1 MFLILCCPNLG
12 ATTETDDQ
20 AYISARTLAECKRSV
35 ALGRNII
42 IKRDIVKKR
51 GSGGGSFIS
60 DASSVDE
67 TSIETSSS
75 ISLFSGSS
83 VSEEENEV
91 SYNVLLELQSRKKR
105 EEKAQILKSS
115 NT

>member
-1 MFLILCCPNLG
+1 MVTLISVVTFITSHNQIRRQGKMFLILCCPNLG

-67 TSIETSSS
+67 TSIETS
-75 ISLFSGSS
+75 
-83 VSEEENEV
+83 
-91 SYNVLLELQSRKKR
+91 
-105 EEKAQILKSS
+105 
-115 NT
+115 